1 MFVTI
6 LTILLIIFGIIE
18 VYLTHDMIKKV
29 KDKSTID
36 IHKATKAIDT
46 WAVCSIVTFSVL
58 MLLIIE
64 R

>member
-18 VYLTHDMIKKV
+18 VYLTYDMIKKV
-29 KDKSTID
+29 KDNSTID
-36 IHKATKAIDT
+36 IHKATKAVDR
-46 WAVCSIVTFSVL
+46 WAICSIITFSALV
-58 MLLIIE
+58 LLIIE